1 MKQIIISIDA
11 GTNSTGYT
19 VQTDKHELIDIGVD
33 TFPIGT
39 SVDKNGTETPKN
51 VARRIQRGARRL
63 RFRYHLRR
71 SKLEKLLKTFGL
83 WPDFSEKKTAFEI
96 YESRFEALS
105 QQIVAEDIGR
115 IFMLF
120 NKYRGFKSSRKGVT
134 DVELDE
140 KENDDEEGKIATE
153 ISWFKGRMAANN
165 CGTIGEYF
173 YRMFQKSQEMYD
185 SGQWHNADEPFD
197 ERGFDING
205 NFVLNNSRGIR
216 REGRHIE
223 RALLEHE
230 FDLIWQEQ
238 QKYYPQLTGNLAEYQ
253 EILNR
258 KNITTDTRRQLKEA
272 FKETTYWQLK
282 HHCIFYQRPL
292 KSAKRF
298 VGKCGY
304 EPKKRCAAM
313 SSFVFQEFRILK
325 NLTDLRLTD
334 PRDSELYN
342 KPLDD
347 EQRGI
352 LFGFLQNNAK
362 MTFTQVKEKLGLS
375 KLFVKI
381 NTDLFGKTGLQG
393 NQTRAALLKALG
405 DSRFDELELS
415 IDTFR
420 NLHNLWHVL
429 YMSKDEQWLKE
440 TLMDE
445 LKWGFDEETTKKLVA
460 IGLAAGYGNMSSKVL
475 TKMIPLLKKGLDER
489 AALENLGY
497 LDRTSHLTRPL
508 KNKIKD
514 LKNNELRNPV
524 VEKATMRVI
533 KLVNSLIK
541 KHDIDPEHLT
551 IRIESTREL
560 KKPKQVR
567 EKMTKSNIET
577 ENRRKDYA
585 AFLTKS
591 GFFGE
596 VFPQS
601 SLIQKFELWVELGQA
616 VGDDKKDVADFEKF
630 IKDLKY
636 ADLSTEKHRLWIEQN
651 FKCPYTL
658 KPIPLSALASAEI
671 EIEHIIPYSRSMDN
685 SFTNKTLCYS
695 EANRAKG
702 ALTAFEFKEKQGAA
716 ALATYKKHIQE
727 VFKKSED
734 KQKRFLSETVEQ
746 NFNPNQLTNTSYIAR
761 AIKTKLQE
769 VSRDVQFTNGAAT
782 AELRKQWKIS
792 RLLQEVMYEEET
804 GIEMWRHFANR
815 NDDENKAAIDT
826 YNKWL
831 EQFGRGKNRSDHR
844 HHAVDALVI
853 GLCSPGIV
861 QQISTFNRL
870 REEMGVYEHDGKL
883 HHNNQLHRLPRLPI
897 EQSVIREALK
907 KILVSSGVP
916 QRLVVAQKNK
926 IEGSDKPKQRT
937 FSVRAG
943 LFKENLFGKL
953 QNPKNQGYHK
963 PDVYVRR
970 KPLTAELIPNVDALE
985 KIVNSDIRKILQKR
999 LEKYKGNAKNAF
1011 SEDNLMADPIFMYS
1025 LTDYPND
1032 PPATPTSKA
1041 GQPLPLIKTVR
1052 VMDISRSF
1060 TKIAA
1065 KDQNG
1070 AVVNENRYAETDGNY
1085 IMAFYE
1091 KITLNKKGEAKSIR
1105 KFRLISE
1112 CKAVQK
1118 TNEARANNEPTR
1130 LFADEVTT
1138 DKGETLPLMKTCP
1151 SLKKGDF
1158 VVFFEENA
1166 NEIQWNN
1173 SEDLFKRLYQVTSMS
1188 SMLLRE
1194 KDEYGTMK
1202 FVKHNASKANAKYAK
1217 GVFVLEELLSH
1228 REMLHT
1234 QINAVKV
1241 SVSQLGEVT
1250 PLVVL

>member
-11 GTNSTGYT
+11 GTNSTGYS
-19 VQTDKHELIDIGVD
+19 VQAENKLIDIGVD

-39 SVDKNGTETPKN
+39 SVDKSGTETPKN
-51 VARRIQRGARRL
+51 VARRKQRGARRL

-71 SKLEKLLKTFGL
+71 SKVEKLLKKLGL
-83 WPDFSEKKTAFEI
+83 WPDYSEKKTAFEI
-96 YESRFEALS
+96 YQSRFEALS

-120 NKYRGFKSSRKGVT
+120 NKYRGFKISRKV
-134 DVELDE
+134 VEDLEIDE
-140 KENDDEEGKIATE
+140 KTKDDEEGKIKTE
-153 ISWFKGRMAANN
+153 INWLKGRMAINN

-173 YRMFQKSQEMYD
+173 YRMFQKSQELYD

-197 ERGFDING
+197 ERGFDETDS
-205 NFVLNNSRGIR
+205 FVLNNSRGIR
-216 REGRHIE
+216 REGRHVE
-223 RALLEHE
+223 RALLEYE
-230 FDLIWQEQ
+230 FDLIWQQ
-238 QKYYPQLTGNLAEYQ
+238 QQQYYPQLTGNLAEYQ

-272 FKETTYWQLK
+272 FKETTYWRLK
-282 HHCIFYQRPL
+282 HYCIFYQRPL

-304 EPKKRCAAM
+304 EPSKRCAAM

-334 PRDSELYN
+334 PRNAEIFN

-352 LFGFLQNNAK
+352 LFDFLQNNTK
-362 MTFTQVKEKLGLS
+362 MTFTQIKEKLGLS
-375 KLFVKI
+375 RLVKI

-393 NQTRAALLKALG
+393 NQTRAAILKALG
-405 DSRFDELELS
+405 EPLFDELELS
-415 IDTFR
+415 TDRFR
-420 NLHNLWHVL
+420 NLHNLWHAL

-440 TLMDE
+440 TLMDS
-445 LKWGFDEETTKKLVA
+445 LKWGFDEDTARKLIA
-460 IGLAAGYGNMSSKVL
+460 ISLAAGYGNMSAKVL

-489 AALENLGY
+489 AAFESLGY

-508 KNKIKD
+508 KTKIKD
-514 LKNNELRNPV
+514 LQNNELRNPV

-560 KKPKQVR
+560 KKPKEAR
-567 EKMTKSNIET
+567 EKITKSNLET

-585 AFLTKS
+585 TFLTKS
-591 GFFGE
+591 GYFGE

-601 SLIQKFELWVELGQA
+601 SLIQKFELWIELGQA
-616 VGDDKKDVADFEKF
+616 VGDDKKDAADFEKF
-630 IKDLKY
+630 VKDLKY
-636 ADLSTEKHRLWIEQN
+636 ADLSSEKHRLWVEQN

-658 KPIPLSALASAEI
+658 KPIPLSALASADI

-685 SFTNKTLCYS
+685 SFINKTLCYS

-702 ALTAFEFKEKQGAA
+702 ALTAFEFKEKQGVA
-716 ALATYKKHIQE
+716 ALATYTKHIQE

-782 AELRKQWKIS
+782 AELRKQWKIN

-815 NDDENKAAIDT
+815 NDDDNKAAIEV

-853 GLCSPGIV
+853 GLCSPAII
-861 QQISTFNRL
+861 QQISTFNGI

-953 QNPKNQGYHK
+953 QNPKNQGYDK

-970 KPLTAELIPNVDALE
+970 KPLSAELIPNADALV

-999 LEKYKGNAKNAF
+999 LEKYKGSAKNAF
-1011 SEDNLMADPIFMYS
+1011 SDDNLVTDPVYMYS

-1032 PPATPTSKA
+1032 PPAAPTSKA
-1041 GQPLPLIKTVR
+1041 GQPLPIIKTVR
-1052 VMDISRSF
+1052 VVDISRSF
-1060 TKIAA
+1060 VKIPA

-1070 AVVNENRYAETDGNY
+1070 QIVNENRYAETDGNY
-1085 IMAFYE
+1085 IMALYE
-1091 KITLNKKGEAKSIR
+1091 KIVKNKKGEAKSIR
-1105 KFRLISE
+1105 DFKLISE
-1112 CKAVQK
+1112 YEAVQK

-1130 LFADEVTT
+1130 LFPDEVATS
-1138 DKGETLPLMKTCP
+1138 KGETLPLMKTCP

-1166 NEIQWNN
+1166 NEIRWND
-1173 SEDLFKRLYQVTSMS
+1173 SEDLFKRLYQLNAMTSMES
-1188 SMLLRE
+1188 G
-1194 KDEYGTMK
+1194 YGVLK
-1202 FVKHNASKANAKYAK
+1202 FVKHNASKANAKYESGKFQTNKILAHI
-1217 GVFVLEELLSH
+1217 FL
-1228 REMLHT
+1228 LHT